1 MGHSA
6 DENEFPAGR
15 RRTILRSGLVSYVS
29 ALCFSS
35 CRRASASEPFIA
47 AAFVGLVLIAFVVI
61 FELRKTPKQEA
72 EMIKREDKVMSEVR
86 DDPNEPARWVP

>member
-15 RRTILRSGLVSYVS
+15 RRPISRCGLATFVT
-29 ALCFSS
+29 AMCFSS
-35 CRRASASEPFIA
+35 CRRASAPDLFIA
-47 AAFVGLVLIAFVVI
+47 AAVVGLVLIAVVVI
-61 FELRKTPKQEA
+61 FELRKTPKREA
-72 EMIKREDKVMSEVR
+72 EMIKREDEVMSEVR